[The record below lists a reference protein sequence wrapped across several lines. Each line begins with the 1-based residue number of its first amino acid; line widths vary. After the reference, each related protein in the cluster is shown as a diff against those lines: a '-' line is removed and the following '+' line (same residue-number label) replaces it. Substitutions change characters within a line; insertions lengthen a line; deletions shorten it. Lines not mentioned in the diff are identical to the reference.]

1 VPLGLGFEVRAKS
14 LDHSGGRPQGPPA
27 DRTLTR
33 CRNWGRGF
41 PGKRSKA
48 VTGSLLVELAEMI
61 RSASFR
67 GVRVH
72 WVVSDGF
79 RHCITDGDQ
88 TRNVQRF
95 G

>member
-1 VPLGLGFEVRAKS
+1 MGFEVRAKS
-14 LDHSGGRPQGPPA
+14 LDHSGGRLQGPPA
-27 DRTLTR
+27 DRAVTR
-33 CRNWGRGF
+33 CRPWGRGI
-41 PGKRSKA
+41 PGKGREA
-48 VTGSLLVELAEMI
+48 ITGSLLVELAKMI
-61 RSASFR
+61 RSALFR